1 MNLMTDT
8 PVCPTCG
15 LDVRLING
23 LEIKIGAGA
32 EEWAANCQDAE
43 AVKANVPRRCANVR
57 AVLAA
62 LAGRQS

>member
-1 MNLMTDT
+1 MADE

-15 LDVRLING
+15 LAIRLLNG

-32 EEWAANCQDAE
+32 DDWAANCQDAN
-43 AVKANVPRRCANVR
+43 AVKSGVPRRCENAR
-57 AVLAA
+57 PVLAA